1 MDNPSILS
9 GISAQLTDV
18 LDTLGEGIAFV
29 DEEEN
34 FFFLNQIVAN
44 IFGYPKEEIIGK
56 NFKNFLT
63 EEEFGKVLQ
72 QSSNRREGKTD
83 TYFLTITC
91 KDGSLRE
98 IQSTVSPLFENGKFK
113 GSCGVIRDLTESIK
127 AKNQLE
133 ESENRFRTVSD
144 VISDFAVSYK
154 ITEDNSFVPEW
165 HSGLLPL
172 RDTHGSGTIL
182 KFETWMASCHP
193 DDLPVL
199 LGAMEKI
206 MKEREPVTFEYR
218 VLTGDQ
224 SYEWLELYANPESE
238 PNSGRIGR
246 IIVAGKNITDR
257 KNANLANQLTF
268 SLVNKLNLAASIPE
282 IFSAVRSELQPHL
295 DCSNLYLGLISKV
308 DFRMTTYFQ
317 SESQVCSEQKSY
329 EDSLNALVM
338 ENRKPVFLK
347 HQEMAGMISQ
357 GAIPRLGS
365 PSLGW
370 AGVPLIIGEEIIGV
384 LSVSSSEKENFLS
397 PGQLELLVQLAPHIA
412 VTLRRHQDEEALK
425 TSEANLRESN
435 MSKDKFFSIISHD
448 LRGPFNAIIG
458 FSDLLHNDF
467 ETLEVVEQRLMIKN
481 IYDASIGTFKLLE
494 NLLEWSRIQ
503 TGRTKPNP
511 ENIDL
516 STVANTS
523 LGFLKPQ
530 AEKKNIKLFSGIHF
544 GTIAYCDENMITTV
558 IRNLISNAIKF
569 TQPGGNVRIWS
580 GIRENYVEVTVSDN
594 GIGIPKESISKL
606 FRLDESVKTRGT
618 AGEQGTG
625 LGLLLCREFIELN
638 NGKID
643 VESEPGKGSQ
653 FKFTLPKQ

>member
-1 MDNPSILS
+1 
-9 GISAQLTDV
+9 
-18 LDTLGEGIAFV
+18 
-29 DEEEN
+29 
-34 FFFLNQIVAN
+34 
-44 IFGYPKEEIIGK
+44 
-56 NFKNFLT
+56 
-63 EEEFGKVLQ
+63 
-72 QSSNRREGKTD
+72 
-83 TYFLTITC
+83 
-91 KDGSLRE
+91 
-98 IQSTVSPLFENGKFK
+98 
-113 GSCGVIRDLTESIK
+113 
-127 AKNQLE
+127 
-133 ESENRFRTVSD
+133 
-144 VISDFAVSYK
+144 
-154 ITEDNSFVPEW
+154 
-165 HSGLLPL
+165 
-172 RDTHGSGTIL
+172 
-182 KFETWMASCHP
+182 
-193 DDLPVL
+193 
-199 LGAMEKI
+199 
-206 MKEREPVTFEYR
+206 
-218 VLTGDQ
+218 
-224 SYEWLELYANPESE
+224 
-238 PNSGRIGR
+238 
-246 IIVAGKNITDR
+246 
-257 KNANLANQLTF
+257 
-268 SLVNKLNLAASIPE
+268 
-282 IFSAVRSELQPHL
+282 
-295 DCSNLYLGLISKV
+295 
-308 DFRMTTYFQ
+308 MTTYFQ
-317 SESQVCSEQKSY
+317 SESQVCSEQKSH

-365 PSLGW
+365 PVLGW
-370 AGVPLIIGEEIIGV
+370 AGLPLVIGEEIIGV
-384 LSVSSSEKENFLS
+384 LSVSSFEKENFLS

-516 STVANTS
+516 STIANTS

-580 GIRENYVEVTVSDN
+580 GIRENFVEVTVSDN
-594 GIGIPKESISKL
+594 GIGIPNESIAKL

-638 NGKID
+638 KGKID

-653 FKFTLPKQ
+653 FKFTLPKQNP